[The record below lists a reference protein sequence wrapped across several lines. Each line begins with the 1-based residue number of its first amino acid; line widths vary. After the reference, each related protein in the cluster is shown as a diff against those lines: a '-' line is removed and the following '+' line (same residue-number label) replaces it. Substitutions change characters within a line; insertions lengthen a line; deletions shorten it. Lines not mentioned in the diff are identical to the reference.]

1 MEKEQAPSVFAQ
13 AERAERGKPPVKIT
27 TAKRKLWGN
36 HEEHTRKT
44 HGQISGRA
52 AKEDSQLVAGGLA
65 KTSILSKGQLQGV
78 QAGLKKAQTVDK
90 PIGPRAV
97 HALVARGDPIG

>member
-52 AKEDSQLVAGGLA
+52 AKEDSQLVA
-65 KTSILSKGQLQGV
+65 KTSLSKGQLQGV
-78 QAGLKKAQTVDK
+78 QAGLKKAQTIDK